1 MLGPV
6 LFTLYTQPVSHVM
19 YKHKCGF
26 HKFADDTQLRKSAL
40 AYDFKLLTYS
50 LEYCIKEVKQW
61 MTCNKRK
68 LNDDKT
74 EAMTVGTRFRS
85 SVSCGEHFKFGD
97 YEIPFKPFVKSLY
110 VFFYSNLTMSK
121 QVGNLCR
128 TAYLEIC
135 RLGIIRPFLT
145 EKATTQIVCCRILNR
160 HDYCNSLLAG
170 TTSEQM
176 SRIQRFQNSAA
187 KLILKKRRRDHAT
200 PLLKNYTGFQL
211 NKEQILKLQH

>member
-1 MLGPV
+1 
-6 LFTLYTQPVSHVM
+6 
-19 YKHKCGF
+19 
-26 HKFADDTQLRKSAL
+26 
-40 AYDFKLLTYS
+40 
-50 LEYCIKEVKQW
+50 
-61 MTCNKRK
+61 MTCNKLK

-145 EKATTQIVCCRILNR
+145 EKATMQIVCPRILNR
-160 HDYCNSLLAG
+160 LDYCNSLPAG

-176 SRIQRFQNSAA
+176 SCIQRVQKSAA
-187 KLILKKRRRDHAT
+187 KLILKKKRRDHAT
-200 PLLKNYTGFQL
+200 PLLKNYTGFQS